1 MSLTLVIP
9 VGNFSKDREHLLEYL
24 NQSKIFGIP
33 MILVIDDSN
42 PDSIIQARKLEAQR
56 IDQRVRVLQ
65 YDGRNPGGARNEAI
79 KYVQTQWLQFC
90 DSDDSIDIESVL
102 KLINS
107 QEVSNCQAIVAGFR
121 QKLKN
126 DQKFNPRDYFARK
139 FLYLGIGLDP
149 GIWRWIFRTEFVKNL
164 KFAETRMGED
174 QVFIAKFL
182 LSNPKLINKQNLS
195 VYSYDSNTPGNLTSQ
210 YSSEEVEKALKEFET
225 LSLKDS
231 QLRNSILVTILY
243 FKMKLTIIRRNVE
256 FSKIDRF
263 AMYLPFI
270 AYFLK
275 AIFLTLFKRL
285 ERLGIDRGR

>member
-9 VGNFSKDREHLLEYL
+9 VGNFSKDREHLAEYL
-24 NQSKIFGIP
+24 NQTKIFGIP
-33 MILVIDDSN
+33 IILVIDDPN
-42 PDSIIQARKLEAQR
+42 PVSIVQARKLEAQQ
-56 IDQRVRVLQ
+56 IDQRLRVLQ

-90 DSDDSIDIESVL
+90 DSDDSIEIESVL
-102 KLINS
+102 RIINS
-107 QEVSNCQAIVAGFR
+107 QEVSHCQAIIAGFR
-121 QKLKN
+121 QKLKKN
-126 DQKFNPRDYFARK
+126 QKFNPRDYFARK
-139 FLYLGIGLDP
+139 CMYLGIGLDP

-182 LSNPKLINKQNLS
+182 LSNPKLINKQNVS
-195 VYSYDSNTPGNLTSQ
+195 VYSYDSNTPGNLTGQ
-210 YSSEEVEKALKEFET
+210 YSSAEVEKTLKEFEA
-225 LSLKDS
+225 LSLRDS
-231 QLRNSILVTILY
+231 QLRNSLLVTILY
-243 FKMKLTIIRRNVE
+243 FKMKLIVIRRNVE
-256 FSKIDRF
+256 ISNIDRF
-263 AMYLPFI
+263 FMYLSFI

>member
-24 NQSKIFGIP
+24 NQTKIFGIP
-33 MILVIDDSN
+33 VILVIDDSK
-42 PDSIIQARKLEAQR
+42 PDSIIQARKLEAQQ
-56 IDQRVRVLQ
+56 IDQRVKVLQ

-79 KYVQTQWLQFC
+79 KYVQTEWLQFC
-90 DSDDSIDIESVL
+90 DSDDSIEIESVL

-107 QEVSNCQAIVAGFR
+107 QEVSHCQAIVAGFR

-126 DQKFNPRDYFARK
+126 DQKFKLRDYFARK

-182 LSNPKLINKQNLS
+182 LSNPKLINKQKLS
-195 VYSYDSNTPGNLTSQ
+195 VYFYDSNTPGNLTSQ
-210 YSSEEVEKALKEFET
+210 YSSEEVEKTLKEFEA

-231 QLRNSILVTILY
+231 QLRNSFLVTILY
-243 FKMKLTIIRRNVE
+243 FKMKLTTIRRNVE
-256 FSKIDRF
+256 ISKIDRF
-263 AMYLPFI
+263 AMYLSFI